1 MYSMRLYLYVFE
13 GDFKNSKSDLKP
25 KECPLVITLPLLI
38 LTVPSI
44 FIGMFLFELFVT
56 SDFLSESLVLL
67 NSDITSTF
75 SDYWFEYAIHSF
87 ITIQFWIIFLSIIFS
102 FILFGK
108 NKILLNHIK
117 TTFSPLLNLFEK
129 NYFFD
134 NFFISFLAIKSTNK
148 FGKLLN
154 ENIDISFID
163 NFFVNG
169 TAKLISKVS
178 NVVRQIQS
186 GYIYQYALFMLVG
199 LFAFI
204 LFRVF

>member
-1 MYSMRLYLYVFE
+1 M
-13 GDFKNSKSDLKP
+13 K
-25 KECPLVITLPLLI
+25 
-38 LTVPSI
+38 
-44 FIGMFLFELFVT
+44 
-56 SDFLSESLVLL
+56 
-67 NSDITSTF
+67 
-75 SDYWFEYAIHSF
+75 
-87 ITIQFWIIFLSIIFS
+87 
-102 FILFGK
+102 
-108 NKILLNHIK
+108 
-117 TTFSPLLNLFEK
+117 K

-204 LFRVF
+204 FLRVF